1 MTSFLKQVFRRIKFY
16 DLPGIKDHH
25 PEEWTRENKCYLLSR
40 INSAAD
46 KGGRCERLAT
56 LHLNHSRAEGIIS
69 CCLSVFEELGR
80 MVRCNELTDRFQT
93 KRLFMTIHH

>member
-16 DLPGIKDHH
+16 DLPGIEDHH
-25 PEEWTRENKCYLLSR
+25 PEEWTRKKQVLPAEQT
-40 INSAAD
+40 AD
-46 KGGRCERLAT
+46 KGGRCECLAT
-56 LHLNHSRAEGIIS
+56 LHSNHSRA
-69 CCLSVFEELGR
+69 ELGR